1 MKKAFAAER
10 KNDSSPRTA
19 LGTLLIEEGV
29 IDSAQL
35 EEALRLGTESGERL
49 GEVLVRMGWATE
61 EDLARILAHQWNLR
75 CLERSSISFDPNALA
90 KLSRE
95 DATTLEALPMR
106 IADDGSL
113 VVAVAEPTEARLFA
127 LRSRFGDRIE
137 CVVIPKTALDV
148 GLRGDLLAKT
158 SPTRKDDEE
167 TVDNGDSPE
176 ASSPF
181 GAPAAQEA
189 VAVEPES
196 AQPESFQPE
205 HTESEQNE
213 PEHVE
218 PESGQVESESHEPE
232 SPVAA
237 LELVQEPQHGAAE
250 PEEGE
255 DVDTTP
261 PAALAVVADFDEAA
275 GALTSLVEEQ
285 LASLRTVVVQA
296 EQARVN
302 ADQAHATAEEARTQA
317 ESARAEAQS
326 EVERLTGELAERETV
341 VRDLQ
346 QNLRDIADRLLPP
359 PGVS

>member
-10 KNDSSPRTA
+10 KNDSGPRTA

-75 CLERSSISFDPNALA
+75 CLERSAISFDPNALA

-158 SPTRKDDEE
+158 SPSRREE
-167 TVDNGDSPE
+167 VENDG
-176 ASSPF
+176 
-181 GAPAAQEA
+181 PADVAEQVVHEEQPVQQEA
-189 VAVEPES
+189 VVAQAPPPPAPAPEPQAAV
-196 AQPESFQPE
+196 
-205 HTESEQNE
+205 
-213 PEHVE
+213 
-218 PESGQVESESHEPE
+218 
-232 SPVAA
+232 
-237 LELVQEPQHGAAE
+237 LELVTEPQHRAAE
-250 PEEGE
+250 PEE
-255 DVDTTP
+255 DVVDDTPP
-261 PAALAVVADFDEAA
+261 PAALAVVSDFDQAA
-275 GALTSLVEEQ
+275 GALTSLVEDQ
-285 LASLRTVVVQA
+285 LAALRKVVVQA
-296 EQARVN
+296 
-302 ADQAHATAEEARTQA
+302 DLARTTSDEA
-317 ESARAEAQS
+317 HARAEAGRLEAEAGRAEAQA
-326 EVERLTGELAERETV
+326 EVGRLNGELADRENH
-341 VRDLQ
+341 VRELQ
-346 QNLRDIADRLLPP
+346 QSLRDIADRLLPP
-359 PGVS
+359 PSTS

>member
-10 KNDSSPRTA
+10 KNDSGPRTA

-61 EDLARILAHQWNLR
+61 DDLARILAHQWNLR
-75 CLERSSISFDPNALA
+75 CLERSAISFDPNALA

-113 VVAVAEPTEARLFA
+113 VIAVAEPTEARLFA

-158 SPTRKDDEE
+158 SPSRRDEQAE
-167 TVDNGDSPE
+167 M
-176 ASSPF
+176 
-181 GAPAAQEA
+181 QEA
-189 VAVEPES
+189 VHAEPES
-196 AQPESFQPE
+196 QD
-205 HTESEQNE
+205 
-213 PEHVE
+213 E
-218 PESGQVESESHEPE
+218 PESNDEPE
-232 SPVAA
+232 TGGAV
-237 LELVQEPQHGAAE
+237 LELVSEPQHDDPG
-250 PEEGE
+250 PEE
-255 DVDTTP
+255 DVVETPP

-285 LASLRTVVVQA
+285 LATLRAVVA
-296 EQARVN
+296 EAEGARVQSN
-302 ADQAHATAEEARTQA
+302 QAHANA
-317 ESARAEAQS
+317 ESARAKAEAGRAEAEAGRAAAQA
-326 EVERLTGELAERETV
+326 EIERLNGELAERENV
-341 VRDLQ
+341 VRELQ

-359 PGVS
+359 PSLS

>member
-10 KNDSSPRTA
+10 KNDSGPRTA

-61 EDLARILAHQWNLR
+61 DDLARILAHQWNLR
-75 CLERSSISFDPNALA
+75 CLERSAISFDPNALA

-113 VVAVAEPTEARLFA
+113 VIAVAEPTEARLFA

-158 SPTRKDDEE
+158 SPSRKDEQSEID
-167 TVDNGDSPE
+167 
-176 ASSPF
+176 
-181 GAPAAQEA
+181 EA
-189 VAVEPES
+189 VNAEPASYDEPET
-196 AQPESFQPE
+196 
-205 HTESEQNE
+205 H
-213 PEHVE
+213 
-218 PESGQVESESHEPE
+218 HEPE
-232 SPVAA
+232 SHQEAESHQGPESHLEPVGHDEPESEEPELGGAL
-237 LELVQEPQHGAAE
+237 LELVSEPHHDDE
-250 PEEGE
+250 PEE
-255 DVDTTP
+255 DVDETPP

-285 LASLRTVVVQA
+285 LATLRAVVV
-296 EQARVN
+296 E
-302 ADQAHATAEEARTQA
+302 AEEARVQSDRAHANA
-317 ESARAEAQS
+317 EAARVRTEAARAESEAGRAAAET
-326 EVERLTGELAERETV
+326 EVERLNGELAERESV
-341 VRDLQ
+341 VRELQ

-359 PGVS
+359 PSLS

>member
-10 KNDSSPRTA
+10 KNDSGPRTA

-61 EDLARILAHQWNLR
+61 DDLARILAHQWNLR
-75 CLERSSISFDPNALA
+75 CLERSAISFDPNALA

-113 VVAVAEPTEARLFA
+113 VIAVAEPTEARLFA

-158 SPTRKDDEE
+158 SPSRKDEQAEID
-167 TVDNGDSPE
+167 
-176 ASSPF
+176 
-181 GAPAAQEA
+181 EA
-189 VAVEPES
+189 VNPGSASEPEYHDEPES
-196 AQPESFQPE
+196 
-205 HTESEQNE
+205 HL
-213 PEHVE
+213 E
-218 PESGQVESESHEPE
+218 PESHVELESHDEPE
-232 SPVAA
+232 TEEPELGGAL
-237 LELVQEPQHGAAE
+237 LELVSEPHHDAE
-250 PEEGE
+250 PEE
-255 DVDTTP
+255 DVVDETPP
-261 PAALAVVADFDEAA
+261 PAALAVVSDFDQAA

-285 LASLRTVVVQA
+285 LATLRAVVVEA
-296 EQARVN
+296 EGARVQS
-302 ADQAHATAEEARTQA
+302 DQAHANAEAARARSEAG
-317 ESARAEAQS
+317 RAEAEAGRAAAQT
-326 EVERLTGELAERETV
+326 EVERLNGELAERENV
-341 VRDLQ
+341 VRELQ

-359 PGVS
+359 PSLS

>member
-10 KNDSSPRTA
+10 KNDSGPRTA

-61 EDLARILAHQWNLR
+61 DDLARILAHQWNLR
-75 CLERSSISFDPNALA
+75 CLERSAISFDPNALA

-113 VVAVAEPTEARLFA
+113 VIAVAEPTEARLFA

-158 SPTRKDDEE
+158 SPSRKDEQAEIHD
-167 TVDNGDSPE
+167 
-176 ASSPF
+176 
-181 GAPAAQEA
+181 A
-189 VAVEPES
+189 VNPEPES
-196 AQPESFQPE
+196 
-205 HTESEQNE
+205 H
-213 PEHVE
+213 
-218 PESGQVESESHEPE
+218 HEPE
-232 SPVAA
+232 ARDEPETSDEPETGGAV
-237 LELVQEPQHGAAE
+237 LELVSEPQHDDAE
-250 PEEGE
+250 PEE
-255 DVDTTP
+255 DVVETPP

-285 LASLRTVVVQA
+285 LATLRAVVA
-296 EQARVN
+296 EAEGARVQSN
-302 ADQAHATAEEARTQA
+302 QAHANA
-317 ESARAEAQS
+317 ESARAKAEAGRAEAEAGRAAAQA
-326 EVERLTGELAERETV
+326 EVERLTGELAERDNH
-341 VRDLQ
+341 VRELQ

-359 PGVS
+359 PSLS